1 MKILYNFCAPLPFNG
16 QKRRFAGKF
25 AELLAE
31 HFTGRATMVVDLFGG
46 SGLLSRVAKDVLP
59 AARVVYNDYDNYAER
74 LANTGRTNALLR
86 ELRDIV
92 LRGGTVYQKRLPE
105 DAKRQCVQAIRRHGE
120 TGYTDFVTISR
131 ALLFSNKNVFSEEEM
146 EAEVFY
152 NRLPLKSYYNRDV
165 RYKDGAKAR
174 PRGLAEDAYEP
185 YDLEAAKW
193 LEGLERTHCHWR
205 ELYMRYKDEPGAV
218 FVADPPYVGTRND
231 AYSYAGRRWSA
242 SDGLAVL
249 DVCRSGRPFFYFIS
263 KKSLERGFEDMAR
276 QRWGTDPLAGCLRF
290 EKNYRIGKNAETK
303 DIMYFMP
310 PRG

>member
-1 MKILYNFCAPLPFNG
+1 MRILYNFCAPLPFNG
-16 QKRRFAGKF
+16 QKRRFARTF

-31 HFTGRATMVVDLFGG
+31 HFTGRAPTVVDLFGG

-59 AARVVYNDYDNYAER
+59 EARVVYNDYDNYAER

-92 LRGGTVYQKRLPE
+92 ARGGTAYEKRLPE
-105 DAKRQCVQAIRRHGE
+105 DAKRQCMQAIRRHGE
-120 TGYTDFVTISR
+120 TGYTDLVTLSR
-131 ALLFSNKNVFSEEEM
+131 ALFFSNRTAFSEEEL
-146 EAEVFY
+146 EAGCFY
-152 NRLPLKSYYNRDV
+152 NRLPTKCYHNRDG

-174 PRGLAEDAYEP
+174 PQGVAEDAYEP
-185 YDLEAAKW
+185 YDPESAKW
-193 LEGLERTHCHWR
+193 LEGLELTRCHWR

-218 FVADPPYVGTRND
+218 FVADPPYVGTKND

-242 SDGLAVL
+242 ADGLAVM

-263 KKSLERGFEDMAR
+263 EKSSESGFMDMVR
-276 QRWGTDPLAGCLRF
+276 RRWGTDPLAGCLRF
-290 EKNYRIGKNAETK
+290 ERNYSIGKSATTK